1 MAAKHSILAIA
12 SAMLVGA
19 TVAHAESLGTY
30 GRTYPIK
37 ERDAIAAMKDAAR
50 KKLDNGGKEAM
61 LKGAQD
67 RYLASLN
74 DVKTPPRITTAR
86 TNSTRLVDVSEVAT
100 ETVRAPSGNL
110 ILAAGS
116 RVNPLTI
123 KPLTKKV
130 LFIDARD
137 EKQLRLAKEVAS
149 PNDKIILLGGS
160 VFKAGEYLGRRV
172 YLDIPGLA
180 KRMQIRALPS
190 IVSQEGDKLKVQEVA
205 R

>member
-1 MAAKHSILAIA
+1 MKASPLIIAVGISLAAA
-12 SAMLVGA
+12 GA
-19 TVAHAESLGTY
+19 ARSESLGTY

-50 KKLDNGGKEAM
+50 KKLANGGKEAM

-67 RYLASLN
+67 RYMASLSN
-74 DVKTPPRITTAR
+74 VKTPAGITAAR
-86 TNSTRLVDVSEVAT
+86 SNATRYVDVSQVAK
-100 ETVRAPSGNL
+100 ETVRSPSGAVL
-110 ILAAGS
+110 IAAGT

-130 LFIDARD
+130 FFIDARD
-137 EKQLRLAKEVAS
+137 GRQLQLVKEQATS
-149 PNDKIILLGGS
+149 NDKIILLGGS
-160 VFKAGEYLGRRV
+160 IFKAGEFLGRRV
-172 YLDIPGLA
+172 YLDVPGLA
-180 KRMQIRALPS
+180 KTMQIRVLPS